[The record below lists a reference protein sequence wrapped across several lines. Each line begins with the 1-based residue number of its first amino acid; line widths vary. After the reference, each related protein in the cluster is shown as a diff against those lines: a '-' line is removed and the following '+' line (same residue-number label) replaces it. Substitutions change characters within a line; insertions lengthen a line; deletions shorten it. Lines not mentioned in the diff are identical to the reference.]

1 MGPETIPEEKGEC
14 RVRLLLVEDDE
25 EISAMLRDFLESE
38 GFSVYEAE
46 NGIDALAQR
55 STIWCCW
62 I

>member
-38 GFSVYEAE
+38 GFSVDTAAD
-46 NGIDALAQR
+46 NFGVR
-55 STIWCCW
+55 CR
-62 I
+62 